1 MELGETDLNKVL
13 KSYESDMPL
22 ATIVSYWHQMLTA
35 VKCIHDNGVIHS
47 DLKPA
52 NFLLVNGRLKLIDF
66 GIASNIS
73 MDATSVI
80 KFSQTGTLNYI
91 SPEALTDV
99 SSTGGTPQK
108 RNKYKVFER
117 WTFSSSLILIDHFA
131 DTWYFYKKIKT

>member
-1 MELGETDLNKVL
+1 MEVGETDLHKVL
-13 KSYESDMPL
+13 KSYESDIPL
-22 ATIVSYWHQMLTA
+22 TRIISYWHQMLTA
-35 VKCIHDNGVIHS
+35 VKYIHINGIIHS

-91 SPEALTDV
+91 SPEALIDV
-99 SSTGGTPQK
+99 STDGTPQK
-108 RNKYKVFER
+108 KNKYKVRYIVNWSYVFQKKK
-117 WTFSSSLILIDHFA
+117 HFA
-131 DTWYFYKKIKT
+131 VRFFFFLDLN

>member
-1 MELGETDLNKVL
+1 MELGDSDLNRIL
-13 KSYESDMPL
+13 KAYQSDIPL
-22 ATIVSYWHQMLTA
+22 TRIISYWHQMLTA
-35 VKCIHDNGVIHS
+35 VQYIHSKGVIHS

-91 SPEALTDV
+91 SPEALIDV
-99 SSTGGTPQK
+99 SPDGTPNK
-108 RNKYKVFER
+108 NKYKVRRGE
-117 WTFSSSLILIDHFA
+117 
-131 DTWYFYKKIKT
+131 